1 MDNGTFVPLGL
12 CADDYAISPAVS
24 AGIVELLAAGRL
36 TATSAITTRP
46 LWRSAAKEL
55 QRSGINAEIGLH
67 LNLTLGAPLSRM
79 PVFAPGGDLPG
90 IGKIIRAAQSRSL
103 PEAEIRAEIAHQ
115 IDAFCDAFGAPPA
128 FVDGHQHVQIMPGLR
143 GWLFDALAARG
154 LAGKLWLRDSTDAPS
169 RILRRRIFRQKALLI
184 AWLGRGFAVEAR
196 QRGFT
201 TNEGFS
207 GFSNFNAGRDFAA
220 DFARYLRAP
229 GRRHLVMCHPGYVD
243 EELRRLD
250 PVTASRP
257 RELAFFMS
265 PRFDE
270 ILAQDRMRL
279 ARLSSLDE
287 GFEKT
292 GFGHS

>member
-1 MDNGTFVPLGL
+1 MKNGTFVPLGL

-46 LWRSAAKEL
+46 LWRSAAKDL
-55 QRSGINAEIGLH
+55 HRGGIDADIGLH

-79 PVFAPGGDLPG
+79 PAFAPGGEFPG
-90 IGKIIRAAQSRSL
+90 IGKIVRAAQSHSL

-115 IDAFCDAFGAPPA
+115 LDAFCDAFGAPPA
-128 FVDGHQHVQIMPGLR
+128 FVDGHQHVQILPRLR
-143 GWLFDALAARG
+143 GWLFDALFERG
-154 LAGKLWLRDSTDAPS
+154 LTGKLWLRDSTDGVS
-169 RILRRRIFRQKALLI
+169 RILRRSVERRKALLI
-184 AWLGRGFAVEAR
+184 AWLGRGFAEQAR

-207 GFSNFNAGRDFAA
+207 GFSNFSAGRDFAT
-220 DFARYLRAP
+220 DFTRYLQAP
-229 GRRHLVMCHPGYVD
+229 GKRHLVMCHPGYVD

-257 RELAFFMS
+257 RELAFLIS
-265 PRFDE
+265 ARFED
-270 ILAQDRMRL
+270 ILAQNRMRL
-279 ARLSSLDE
+279 ARLSS
-287 GFEKT
+287 
-292 GFGHS
+292 